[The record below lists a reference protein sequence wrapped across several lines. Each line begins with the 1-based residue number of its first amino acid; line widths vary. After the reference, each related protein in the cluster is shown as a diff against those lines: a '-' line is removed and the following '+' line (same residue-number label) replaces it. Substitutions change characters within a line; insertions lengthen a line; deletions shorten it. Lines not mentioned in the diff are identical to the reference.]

1 MHMQHMLVSRFIK
14 QKKDLIQKVNMQSNR
29 KITKSIHYFSMLIEL
44 LVDWMTDNFENN
56 AENLGIT
63 DF

>member
-1 MHMQHMLVSRFIK
+1 
-14 QKKDLIQKVNMQSNR
+14 MQSDR
-29 KITKSIHYFSMLIEL
+29 KITKLIYYFSMLTEL

-56 AENLGIT
+56 SENLGIR